1 MPRTRA
7 PRKRSRAS
15 KRRPQDRPAD
25 EWVECPPPTSGE
37 LFQQMSE
44 ALREAIAFMQALRL
58 MGLGMNELGRDE
70 GDAVLTVA
78 DATSARLEIVQD
90 AWLNYVQA
98 ERCE

>member
-7 PRKRSRAS
+7 SGKRSRAPKHS
-15 KRRPQDRPAD
+15 PKQSGS
-25 EWVECPPPTSGE
+25 EWVECPPPTSRE

-44 ALREAIAFMQALRL
+44 ALRDATAFMQALRL

-78 DATSARLEIVQD
+78 DATSARLEVVHD
-90 AWLNYVQA
+90 AWLDYVQA
-98 ERCE
+98 ARR